1 MNEKSDAP
9 ATAPAD
15 TPQVPE
21 PVLSKEPETKP
32 AKNPRRNAAGKKLAE
47 QNRLTSEAKKNQKPP
62 EFPADEKKDPED
74 PSGGVNGYCFLA
86 LEAWLSLHCTFII
99 SERQLWLSSS
109 EPRHPASLSQS
120 QNQSQSVM
128 G

>member
-1 MNEKSDAP
+1 MAEKSDAP

-32 AKNPRRNAAGKKLAE
+32 AKIPRRNAAGKKLAE
-47 QNRLTSEAKKNQKPP
+47 QNCLTSGAKKNQKPP
-62 EFPADEKKDPED
+62 EFPADERKDPED

-86 LEAWLSLHCTFII
+86 LEAWLSLHCAFII
-99 SERQLWLSSS
+99 SERQLRSPSRN
-109 EPRHPASLSQS
+109 PGTQRA
-120 QNQSQSVM
+120 
-128 G
+128 